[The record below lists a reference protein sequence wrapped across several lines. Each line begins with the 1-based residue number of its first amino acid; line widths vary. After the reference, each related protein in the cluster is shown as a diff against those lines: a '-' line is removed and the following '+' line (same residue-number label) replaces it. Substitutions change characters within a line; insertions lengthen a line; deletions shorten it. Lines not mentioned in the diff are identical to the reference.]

1 MRTDGVGAP
10 FDLLNSLY
18 IRNDK
23 TANYGYTKFGEFT
36 HWNTPNL
43 RRLTTENYFPLSLPG
58 LANVTTLEINLLI
71 FEIDF
76 AVLLKELSRMRY
88 LAYFTLKL
96 DHYRSTSV
104 EPIDT
109 QLFERMELPS
119 IRHLRVE
126 IRCDK
131 VHGSLLKPP
140 LLSTLFFPGVVD
152 LRVRLWGDVSKDYP
166 EADDATLDLD
176 EELVR
181 TFRSIEQFPSVECF
195 HLELHGDC
203 IYADI
208 VEQIESQRG
217 FIELVIPLNMLPSIK
232 HFTLRSNRHLLIKE
246 EKKEDRR
253 VPEDTFPAFET
264 VTIETPD
271 SRDVMTW
278 ISEILQKQKERGCW
292 GEFRELVVVTV
303 VDENKVDDKRKEKVT
318 ATYVGNAALAW
329 CSESN

>member
-1 MRTDGVGAP
+1 MFGKSRQSIGPLSLARICVRAFSGVGAP
-10 FDLLNSLY
+10 FDLAEFALY
-18 IRNDK
+18 QERQDRKLRIHK
-23 TANYGYTKFGEFT
+23 VGEFT

-88 LAYFTLKL
+88 LAGL
-96 DHYRSTSV
+96 HV
-104 EPIDT
+104 EAGPPQESFRLNLLILSCSRGWT
-109 QLFERMELPS
+109 LPS

-232 HFTLRSNRHLLIKE
+232 HFTLRS
-246 EKKEDRR
+246 
-253 VPEDTFPAFET
+253 
-264 VTIETPD
+264 
-271 SRDVMTW
+271 
-278 ISEILQKQKERGCW
+278 KQ
-292 GEFRELVVVTV
+292 TSA
-303 VDENKVDDKRKEKVT
+303 DKRRE
-318 ATYVGNAALAW
+318 GG
-329 CSESN
+329 SEERK